1 MLLQIRVE
9 RPKARGEVAAGK
21 EGLVA
26 PGGQGSDGGL
36 LRLGSWQEEGF
47 ATYLA
52 YVGPV
57 STREVVAPQE
67 SGTGPWSNHSL

>member
-1 MLLQIRVE
+1 ME

-21 EGLVA
+21 EGLV
-26 PGGQGSDGGL
+26 PPQGSDGGL

-52 YVGPV
+52 YAGPV

-67 SGTGPWSNHSL
+67 RGTRPWSNHSL

>member
-1 MLLQIRVE
+1 M
-9 RPKARGEVAAGK
+9 
-21 EGLVA
+21 
-26 PGGQGSDGGL
+26 GQGSDGGL
-36 LRLGSWQEEGF
+36 RRLSSWQEEGF

-67 SGTGPWSNHSL
+67 SRTRPWSNQFVNWTQAGQGDL